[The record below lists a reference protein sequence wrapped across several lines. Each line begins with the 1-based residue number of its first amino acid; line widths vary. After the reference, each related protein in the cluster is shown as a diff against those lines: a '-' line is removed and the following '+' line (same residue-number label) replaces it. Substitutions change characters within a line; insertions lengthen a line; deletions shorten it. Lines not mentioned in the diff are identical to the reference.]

1 MYEWQTSAGPQSLST
16 RRNQPA
22 QPFGIGLR
30 PPLESYLGT
39 GGEGPGP
46 DYEIRDGP
54 TRKGAIDS
62 TGMIQHMRRRKERQL
77 GQFDEDADDN
87 EDGAVLDSDAAIVP
101 PHGTFGTS
109 QRPGPATGQN
119 STPGPGHYGR
129 AAPDCIAEIVQV
141 QSTRKTAGRA
151 KIGRDVRP
159 PLHVGE
165 KGTPGPGAYEY
176 DNHAIFRAR
185 APPSKERRAGRII
198 ADNGDGTFHVKFER
212 GGRDRAVKKA
222 QIATQRMGADPDD
235 VDADD
240 AAGFVKLSRGD
251 RVVVR
256 YKGAKGLKASLQST
270 YRNAPSAGMGAK

>member
-1 MYEWQTSAGPQSLST
+1 MCVTKYFVTISYLHYTILTSCNGRLPHYYLFWDCASGRPP
-16 RRNQPA
+16 RQPA

-109 QRPGPATGQN
+109 QRPGPATG
-119 STPGPGHYGR
+119 
-129 AAPDCIAEIVQV
+129 VQ
-141 QSTRKTAGRA
+141 
-151 KIGRDVRP
+151 
-159 PLHVGE
+159 L
-165 KGTPGPGAYEY
+165 
-176 DNHAIFRAR
+176 
-185 APPSKERRAGRII
+185 
-198 ADNGDGTFHVKFER
+198 
-212 GGRDRAVKKA
+212 
-222 QIATQRMGADPDD
+222 
-235 VDADD
+235 
-240 AAGFVKLSRGD
+240 
-251 RVVVR
+251 
-256 YKGAKGLKASLQST
+256 
-270 YRNAPSAGMGAK
+270 